1 MTKRHRKFLQG
12 ILGALALLV
21 FSATGVT
28 SSSGS
33 AHMVKKDPFG
43 KTRDGQSVDLY
54 TLTNALGMEVRAM
67 TYGGIIVSIKAP
79 DRTGKLDD
87 VTLGFDSLDGYLAG
101 HPYFGAIIGRYG
113 NRIGQARFSLDG
125 VEYKLAV
132 NNGPNAL
139 HGGLKGF
146 DKVVW
151 QAESF
156 DKKDSAGVVFSY
168 TSPDGEEGYPGNL
181 NVKVTY
187 TLTDKNELILDYH
200 ATTDKAT
207 PVNLT
212 NHTYFNLAGPGLRD
226 ILGHDIM
233 INADSITP
241 IDSTLIPTG
250 EIRSVAGTPFD
261 FRRPTP
267 IGQRID
273 ADDEQIKFGGG
284 YDHNFV
290 LNRKG
295 DGLSLAARVREAST
309 GRILEVYTTEPG
321 VQFYTGNFLDGTKI
335 GKGGHVYKRRFGFCL
350 ETQHFP
356 DSPNKPS
363 FPSTILRP
371 GKSYTSRTMYKFLV
385 ER

>member
-1 MTKRHRKFLQG
+1 MMKRWRNFRQG
-12 ILGALALLV
+12 IVGALALLA
-21 FSATGVT
+21 FSAVGVT
-28 SSSGS
+28 SGS
-33 AHMVKKDPFG
+33 AHMVKKDLFG
-43 KTRDGQSVDLY
+43 KTRDGQAVELY

-67 TYGGIIVSIKAP
+67 TYGGIIVSIKVP
-79 DRTGKLDD
+79 DRTGKADD
-87 VTLGFDSLDGYLAG
+87 IALGFDSLEGYLAG
-101 HPYFGAIIGRYG
+101 HPYFGALIGRYG

-132 NNGPNAL
+132 NNGPNGL

-156 DKKDSAGVVFSY
+156 DKKDSVGVIFSY
-168 TSPDGEEGYPGNL
+168 TSADGEEGYPGNL
-181 NVKVTY
+181 KVQVTY
-187 TLTDKNELILDYH
+187 TLTDKNELIFDYH

-212 NHTYFNLAGPGLRD
+212 NHTYFNLAGAGRRD
-226 ILGHDIM
+226 VLGHDIM
-233 INADSITP
+233 INADSTTP
-241 IDSTLIPTG
+241 VDATLIPTG
-250 EIRSVAGTPFD
+250 EIRSVTGTPFD
-261 FRRPTP
+261 FREATP
-267 IGQRID
+267 IGQRIE

-309 GRILEVYTTEPG
+309 GRVLEAYTTEPG
-321 VQFYTGNFLDGTKI
+321 VQFYTGNFLDGTKT
-335 GKGGHVYKRRFGFCL
+335 GKGGHAYKRRFGFCL

-356 DSPNKPS
+356 DSPNKPG

-371 GKSYTSRTMYKFLV
+371 GKIYASRTMYKFLV
-385 ER
+385 EK